1 MQFLNCNIFTLPIRI
16 PVSNKCPP
24 NITAKPIQAKT
35 SVYNFRSSKVDQLSW
50 RKIEDP
56 LNLSKKTQI
65 LTFKSSVT
73 SVVMDIFK
81 KNGLLI
87 HVHVP
92 LVRLII
98 FLTKFL
104 PGKIILHYM
113 SWVLYERLKLFKC
126 QLFCVLS
133 NIILSVNFSFLSKG
147 SLDSISAQFQLMA

>member
-1 MQFLNCNIFTLPIRI
+1 MSTEYHCKTHTSQNICLQFQIEQSWPVIFEENRGSIEFIQKKP
-16 PVSNKCPP
+16 NP
-24 NITAKPIQAKT
+24 NI
-35 SVYNFRSSKVDQLSW
+35 
-50 RKIEDP
+50 
-56 LNLSKKTQI
+56 QI
-65 LTFKSSVT
+65 ICYLRCHGYLK
-73 SVVMDIFK
+73 K

-98 FLTKFL
+98 FLTTFL

-133 NIILSVNFSFLSKG
+133 NIILSVNFFVFVKRQSRLHLCTIPTHGVNKLS
-147 SLDSISAQFQLMA
+147 SEEDHRFFSRM

>member
-1 MQFLNCNIFTLPIRI
+1 MSTEYHCKTHTSQNICLQFQIEQSWPVILEENRI
-16 PVSNKCPP
+16 NSIEFIQKNPNP
-24 NITAKPIQAKT
+24 NIQIIC
-35 SVYNFRSSKVDQLSW
+35 YLSCHGY
-50 RKIEDP
+50 E
-56 LNLSKKTQI
+56 
-65 LTFKSSVT
+65 
-73 SVVMDIFK
+73 K

-104 PGKIILHYM
+104 PCKIILHYM
-113 SWVLYERLKLFKC
+113 SWVLNERLKLFKC

-133 NIILSVNFSFLSKG
+133 NIILSVNFSFSSKG